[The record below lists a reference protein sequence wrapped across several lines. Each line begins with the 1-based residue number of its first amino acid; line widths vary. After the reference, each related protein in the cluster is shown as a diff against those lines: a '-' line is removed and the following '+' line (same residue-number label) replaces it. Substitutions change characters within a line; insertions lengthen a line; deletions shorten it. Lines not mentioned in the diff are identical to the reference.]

1 LSKFGSSSS
10 SSPPT
15 TMLFTENPPIF
26 LYEDLK
32 TQKDH
37 KKINL
42 HEGAKKFQNAWTNQA
57 VMG

>member
-1 LSKFGSSSS
+1 
-10 SSPPT
+10 
-15 TMLFTENPPIF
+15 MLFTENPPIF

-42 HEGAKKFQNAWTNQA
+42 HEGTKKFQNAWTNQA
-57 VMG
+57 IMG